1 MERKLI
7 LITGANSGIG
17 FETSKILAGQGHS
30 IIMVARSQAKGY
42 EAQQKVM
49 RETGNTSVKLEIAN
63 LSSQDEIKE
72 LASRVKKEYSKL
84 DVLINNAGGVFG
96 KYEVSEDGFEMTF
109 AVNYLAPFLL
119 THLLLDL
126 LKASESGRIINVASI
141 MQDKKF
147 NPEILT
153 QQNSAN
159 YSAMDTYKTVKTAVL
174 LMTYDMS
181 EKLKESGV
189 TVNALHPGFIYTPQ
203 ATRMAP
209 RLLKPIMKLLSQTPE
224 KGAELPAYLAV
235 STDNENVTGK
245 FFKDKKEVET
255 VPISY
260 DEAIQKTLYMKSR
273 QWTGLDA
280 E

>member
-1 MERKLI
+1 
-7 LITGANSGIG
+7 
-17 FETSKILAGQGHS
+17 
-30 IIMVARSQAKGY
+30 MVARSQAKGY

-209 RLLKPIMKLLSQTPE
+209 RLLKPIMKLFSETPE

-260 DEAIQKTLYMKSR
+260 DEDIQKTLYMKSR

-280 E
+280 

>member
-1 MERKLI
+1 MERKVI

-42 EAQQKVM
+42 EAQQKVI
-49 RETGNTSVKLEIAN
+49 RETGNINIHLHIAD
-63 LSSQDEIKE
+63 LSSQDEIRA
-72 LASRVKKEYSKL
+72 LAYRVKQEYSKL

-96 KYEVSEDGFEMTF
+96 TYEVSEDGFEMTF

-119 THLLLDL
+119 SYLLLDL
-126 LKASESGRIINVASI
+126 LKASESGKIINVASI

-147 NPEILT
+147 NPEMLT

-174 LMTYDMS
+174 LMTYNMS

-189 TVNALHPGFIYTPQ
+189 SVNALHPGFIYTPQ
-203 ATRMAP
+203 ATRMVP
-209 RLLKPIMKLLSQTPE
+209 HLLKPVMKIFSETPE

-235 STDNENVTGK
+235 SKDNENVTGK
-245 FFKDKKEVET
+245 FFKDKEETKT

-260 DEAIQKTLYMKSR
+260 DKDIQNTLDMKSR
-273 QWTGLDA
+273 RWADLDSQ
-280 E
+280 